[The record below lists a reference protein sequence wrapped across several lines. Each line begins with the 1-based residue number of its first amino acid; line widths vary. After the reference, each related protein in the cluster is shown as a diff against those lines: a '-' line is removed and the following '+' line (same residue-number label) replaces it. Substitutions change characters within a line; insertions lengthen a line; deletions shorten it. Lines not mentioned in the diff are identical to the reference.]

1 MSEFDLAV
9 AVRRRPCRMI
19 DDRSRRQAGQEH
31 RSGPSAGHSA
41 IVLIAVATAA
51 MIDATL
57 AAVAAAATG
66 LAVGIVVA
74 AIVAV
79 AAETSTDQALHKLVQ
94 TPRSPRDFG
103 QESQTRHDRVWGP
116 SAGANSAES
125 AGGPCLAASTDV
137 ASPGAWVDSA
147 SSVQMPKQIE
157 TAGGDPRKQG
167 RQPSLSIALAH
178 HI

>member
-1 MSEFDLAV
+1 
-9 AVRRRPCRMI
+9 MI

-66 LAVGIVVA
+66 LAVGIVFA

-79 AAETSTDQALHKLVQ
+79 AAETSTDRALHKLVQ

-103 QESQTRHDRVWGP
+103 Q
-116 SAGANSAES
+116 
-125 AGGPCLAASTDV
+125 
-137 ASPGAWVDSA
+137 
-147 SSVQMPKQIE
+147 
-157 TAGGDPRKQG
+157 
-167 RQPSLSIALAH
+167 
-178 HI
+178 